1 MLRRLFALCAFLFVL
16 TACTGH
22 WDPQSPHPG
31 GSAAANFGPVDE
43 DYRLAV
49 ADKVK
54 VTVVG
59 EADLSGEFA
68 INKNGALTG
77 PHVGQIQAQGM
88 TVSELERAYEAK
100 LRDGEILRNPKVQAE
115 VTSLRPIYVL
125 GEVKRPGQYAFT
137 RGMTVQKAV
146 ALAEGYTYLAS
157 EGSIEI
163 TRGGTKVTLDLVSEI
178 KIMPGDEV
186 RVPSRV
192 F

>member
-1 MLRRLFALCAFLFVL
+1 MLHRLFVLCAVLTAL

-22 WDPQSPHPG
+22 WDPQSPYPR
-31 GSAAANFGPVDE
+31 GSAEFGATDD

-49 ADKVK
+49 GDKVK
-54 VTVVG
+54 VTIAG

-68 INKNGALTG
+68 INKLGALTG
-77 PHVGQIQAQGM
+77 PHVGPIQAQGM
-88 TVSELERAYEAK
+88 TLREFERAYADK
-100 LRDGEILRNPKVQAE
+100 LRDGQILRDPRVVVE
-115 VTSLRPIYVL
+115 ITSVRPIYVL
-125 GEVKRPGQYAFT
+125 GEVKRPGQYAYS

-157 EGSIEI
+157 EGTIEI
-163 TRGGTKVTLDLVSEI
+163 TRGGTKVTLDLASEI